1 MFILFCVCILFI
13 PRCMFNF
20 FTLTRHF
27 CSMLY
32 VFFRS
37 VLLFSPNTQWI
48 SIESCF
54 CELSIMCVLFSLY
67 SHFFHFFI
75 NVAAERTSLQYS
87 RSIKQKFNELFSLF
101 FTSSVR
107 YFFTFLHRHHHFVKK
122 GERETINDLFGKC
135 IMSKVCIQN
144 FFIFFFYHTSL
155 FIEYFSSF
163 FTIMVFLKLSLN
175 IFFNIKYRMYNN
187 SMSTICV

>member
-1 MFILFCVCILFI
+1 MFIFFAHSPFSLDVVCFFQVGVVIFTSHTVDIHRVMLLWVVNNVCI
-13 PRCMFNF
+13 
-20 FTLTRHF
+20 
-27 CSMLY
+27 
-32 VFFRS
+32 
-37 VLLFSPNTQWI
+37 I
-48 SIESCF
+48 SF
-54 CELSIMCVLFSLY
+54 Y
-67 SHFFHFFI
+67 SHFFSSFFI

-87 RSIKQKFNELFSLF
+87 RSIKQKFNELFSHF
-101 FTSSVR
+101 SSLLLCGM
-107 YFFTFLHRHHHFVKK
+107 FFTFLHRHHHFVKK

-144 FFIFFFYHTSL
+144 FFIFFYHTSL